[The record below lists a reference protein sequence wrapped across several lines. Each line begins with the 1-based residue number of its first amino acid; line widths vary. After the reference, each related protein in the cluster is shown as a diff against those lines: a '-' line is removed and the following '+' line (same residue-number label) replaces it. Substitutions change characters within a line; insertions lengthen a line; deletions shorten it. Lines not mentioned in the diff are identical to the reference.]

1 MYLSQG
7 KSEENGN
14 EVPKEGRDPRAL
26 KIMGKNRRQK
36 YACEKQSTEK
46 KQWPW
51 DAKNIFFE
59 VKGAKNDS
67 SHDGCE
73 GKKYNQFVF
82 GIDRPDGDE
91 ALHVLQWIGKD
102 LAGDGFEQGWSLFFP
117 ISFCGKTKIVKG
129 SDQEQ
134 ARA

>member
-1 MYLSQG
+1 M
-7 KSEENGN
+7 
-14 EVPKEGRDPRAL
+14 
-26 KIMGKNRRQK
+26 
-36 YACEKQSTEK
+36 
-46 KQWPW
+46 
-51 DAKNIFFE
+51 FFQ

-102 LAGDGFEQGWSLFFP
+102 LAGDGFEQRWSFFFP
-117 ISFCGKTKIVKG
+117 ISFCGKTKIIKG
-129 SDQEQ
+129 GDQEQ
-134 ARA
+134 AGA